1 MTVGA
6 AMTVTVAQW
15 QRSFY
20 ALTLVSRSKPVSFFF
35 YTNLT
40 TSFCINKGK
49 LLMIYLRR
57 NYLLLVVA
65 NDVFR

>member
-35 YTNLT
+35 FIQTLRPVFVLIRE
-40 TSFCINKGK
+40 SF
-49 LLMIYLRR
+49 
-57 NYLLLVVA
+57 
-65 NDVFR
+65 